1 MSTSRISARPFGRRW
16 LPWLAVLVGMAVPSG
31 LSAQTATVQGGGGA
45 TQTSA
50 SEPTPLARYIPR
62 ENLLFYFEF
71 AGLDAHSSTWNKTA
85 AYRLLNDLPL
95 GVMLEEV
102 AGQLLDKALS
112 FSPNRRLTGPEA
124 VTLIK
129 HVAKSGGAAA
139 VHVKSKDAT
148 APTFALTMVLRA
160 RPPRRC
166 GSSRAG

>member
-1 MSTSRISARPFGRRW
+1 M
-16 LPWLAVLVGMAVPSG
+16 LVGLAVPSG
-31 LSAQTATVQGGGGA
+31 LSAQTATVQGGSTIQA
-45 TQTSA
+45 SA
-50 SEPTPLARYIPR
+50 SETTPLARYFPK

-71 AGLDAHSSTWNKTA
+71 AGLDSHSSTWNKTA

-102 AGQLLDKALS
+102 AGQLLDRALS
-112 FSPNRRLTGPEA
+112 FSSNRKLTGPEA

-139 VHVKSKDAT
+139 FHVKAKDST
-148 APTFALTMVLRA
+148 APTFSLSMVLRA

-166 GSSRAG
+166 GSSRAA